1 MNFFEE
7 LLLYCAIT
15 GTVAFVASV
24 VIGQYK
30 VKAAKEL
37 KACTEMPSYDDAKKS
52 LVHMAGV
59 IFNRMRVLGFPELN
73 PDKKH
78 EFTLLNYFGICDDP
92 AIIKFIRMAHAAGL
106 EIVIR
111 PRKEGRPAGGEEEEG
126 GYVSASRES
135 DYAH

>member
-7 LLLYCAIT
+7 LVLYCVVVGVVSA
-15 GTVAFVASV
+15 VASV

-37 KACTEMPSYDDAKKS
+37 KACTEIPSYDDAKKS
-52 LVHMAGV
+52 YVRMTGV
-59 IFNRMRVLGFPELN
+59 IFRRMEVLGFPAIHA
-73 PDKKH
+73 DGKH
-78 EFTLLNYFGICDDP
+78 EFTLLNAVGLGDDHET
-92 AIIKFIRMAHAAGL
+92 IRFFRMAHAVGL